1 MLKRYLITSILC
13 LSVAVS
19 ARAAESPRPYGWSLV
34 GEGSAPEALGDA
46 LPVAVKTPPPSSS
59 RGIVIE
65 GYFDAP
71 ADPDRPVGIVL
82 YKNNMSCRVSV
93 NGVYVDTL
101 GRAGPDFF
109 FQPYITRCVLV
120 PGSVLAG
127 KNRITLELWNDTGTY
142 KLRMMDILDV
152 DTYRVTMNRFNFLDV
167 QLPRFASV
175 LLIFVALYSLFS
187 FINYMD
193 KKESLFLALSALFFA
208 VYLLNV
214 SAFDS
219 TVSYLTLKAA
229 LYACFP
235 LSIMF
240 IFRFFARFFRMK
252 PRKHTMRVVTAI
264 GLALAVGYFFQRTT
278 VALDAW
284 HSIMLLYPI
293 AAIVYG
299 LIGVAKSL
307 RSGHYGAIPAALG
320 FVVAIVFSAYDIY
333 YFIGDMT
340 PMILLQGIGFM
351 SLIVGTFYS
360 FSQEVADT
368 NRQCAVYAA
377 EMRKSKEQRDRL
389 FQQIR
394 QDTIKSEESSERL
407 GESIER
413 VGSLVSQYLESIDN
427 INRNIETQGEQV
439 RKNKLHVET
448 IFTAIQETSG
458 MVSQHEGL
466 VGVTVST
473 VRELTDGIHRTDE
486 LVKESGRTI
495 RKLNEV
501 CLAADRD
508 VMESR
513 RFADDL
519 ASYSDNINEIV
530 KSIGD
535 LAEQTNILSINAA
548 IEAARSGQMGKGFAV
563 VAAEIRSLATR
574 SGDSANQIKQILG
587 TMVDKIT
594 NIQRQETLVSGRLKE
609 IVFENR
615 TITDSIEEIF
625 RVLEQQL
632 ARNERIS
639 ETVRDLMTAVGHIS
653 KMTGEQR
660 SSGENLRESLELLDR
675 VTESI
680 VTASREQSE
689 CNEVLKENLGLLR
702 NVSADTRDVIS
713 DLKELIVQ

>member
-1 MLKRYLITSILC
+1 MLKRNIITSFLC
-13 LSVAVS
+13 LCVASGV
-19 ARAAESPRPYGWSLV
+19 AAAEAPRPYGWALV
-34 GEGSAPEALGDA
+34 GGKGAALGDS
-46 LPVAVKTPPPSSS
+46 LPVTVQTPPPASG

-65 GYFDAP
+65 GFFDAP

-93 NGVYVDTL
+93 NGVYIDTL
-101 GRAGPDFF
+101 GRPGPDFF
-109 FQPYITRCVLV
+109 FQPYITRGVLV

-127 KNRITLELWNDTGTY
+127 KNRLTLELWNDTGTY
-142 KLRMMDILDV
+142 KLRMMDLLDV
-152 DTYRVTMNRFNFLDV
+152 DAYRAVMSRYNFLDV

-175 LLIFVALYSLFS
+175 LLIFVAMYSLFS
-187 FINYMD
+187 FINYTD
-193 KKESLFLALSALFFA
+193 KKESLYLALSALFFA

-214 SAFDS
+214 SAFDVP
-219 TVSYLTLKAA
+219 VSYLALKAA
-229 LYACFP
+229 FYSCFP

-240 IFRFFARFFRMK
+240 IFRFFARFFRMNPK
-252 PRKHTMRVVTAI
+252 KNTMRVVTAI
-264 GLALAVGYFFQRTT
+264 GLALAGGYFLQRTT
-278 VALDAW
+278 AALDSW

-299 LIGVAKSL
+299 LVGVAKSL
-307 RSGHYGAIPAALG
+307 RNGHFGTIPAALG
-320 FVVAIVFSAYDIY
+320 FVAAIVFSAYDIY
-333 YFIGDMT
+333 FFLGDLT

-368 NRQCAVYAA
+368 NRQCSVYAD
-377 EMRKSKEQRDRL
+377 EMRKNKDERDRL

-394 QDTIKSEESSERL
+394 HDTIKSEESSERL
-407 GESIER
+407 GESIDR

-427 INRNIETQGEQV
+427 INRNIETQGDQV
-439 RKNKLHVET
+439 RKNKEHVET
-448 IFTAIQETSG
+448 IFSAIQETSG
-458 MVSQHEGL
+458 MVSHHEGL
-466 VGVTVST
+466 VGITVST
-473 VRELTDGIHRTDE
+473 VKELTDGIHRTDE

-495 RKLNEV
+495 RKLNDV
-501 CLAADRD
+501 CLAADHD
-508 VMESR
+508 VAESR

-519 ASYSDNINEIV
+519 ASYSDSINEIV
-530 KSIGD
+530 KSISD

-587 TMVDKIT
+587 TMVDKIA
-594 NIQRQETLVSGRLKE
+594 NIQRQEALVSGRLRE
-609 IVFENR
+609 IVSENR
-615 TITDSIEEIF
+615 TITVSIEEIF

-639 ETVRDLMTAVGHIS
+639 ETVRDLMTAVHHIS
-653 KMTGEQR
+653 VMTGEQR

-689 CNEVLKENLGLLR
+689 CNEELKENLELLR
-702 NVSADTRDVIS
+702 NVSSDTRDVIS
-713 DLKELIVQ
+713 DLKELTV